1 MENLDKSW
9 EKLSQS
15 LEAEGHFSRKEILRD
30 LRTESSQPIKT
41 LLKNVRLKMYFSLGF
56 IPLFIIAIFILKPL
70 PVKLFMAAIAL
81 AYIIVSYFILKTYN
95 SLKDGINLDQP
106 TLEAIRHTK
115 TSVNKILKD
124 EYIFFVVTFPISLTG
139 GFLAGLS
146 AESGNIDLLFEKWY
160 VWLVLVGAHILFFPL
175 GHYFSKWANNKHFGQ
190 YLRQLDDILE
200 DAEKNGF
207 DRTEN

>member
-81 AYIIVSYFILKTYN
+81 AYIIVSYLILQD
-95 SLKDGINLDQP
+95 LQQP
-106 TLEAIRHTK
+106 
-115 TSVNKILKD
+115 
-124 EYIFFVVTFPISLTG
+124 
-139 GFLAGLS
+139 
-146 AESGNIDLLFEKWY
+146 
-160 VWLVLVGAHILFFPL
+160 
-175 GHYFSKWANNKHFGQ
+175 
-190 YLRQLDDILE
+190 
-200 DAEKNGF
+200 
-207 DRTEN
+207 

>member
-15 LEAEGHFSRKEILRD
+15 LEAESHFSRKEILKD
-30 LRTESSQPIKT
+30 LRTESSQPIMT
-41 LLKNVRLKMYFSLGF
+41 LLKNVRLKMYFGFGF
-56 IPLFIIAIFILKPL
+56 IPLPLAAIFILKPL

-95 SLKDGINLDQP
+95 SLKNGINLDQP

-115 TSVNKILKD
+115 KSVNKILRD

-146 AESGNIDLLFEKWY
+146 AESGNIDLLFEDWY
-160 VWLVLVGAHILFFPL
+160 IWLILVGMHIVFFPL
-175 GHYFSKWANNKHFGQ
+175 EYFICKWANNKQFGQ
-190 YLRQLDDILE
+190 YLQQLDDILE

-207 DRTEN
+207 SGSEN